1 MRSWFHKVLLTK
13 RGYQLA
19 YWAPTAPYAQCLG
32 LCYNL
37 NEQIFAS
44 IMHGCPELSKG
55 ALGQNVHLQEL
66 ELSKI
71 CSWFHRILLTER
83 GYQLAHRAPT
93 TPYAQCLGLCY
104 KLNKQI
110 FTSIMHGCPELGKGA
125 LGQNAQLPNQ
135 SLHFQRYPHGFIEY
149 YLLSE
154 DTNLHVCVI
163 TSVPKKDTKDSRVL
177 LLTLA
182 SFSLEQTLK

>member
-1 MRSWFHKVLLTK
+1 MYTDFK

-32 LCYNL
+32 LCYNP

-66 ELSKI
+66 ELSMI

-125 LGQNAQLPNQ
+125 FGAKCSVTEPELALPKIP
-135 SLHFQRYPHGFIEY
+135 SWFH
-149 YLLSE
+149 
-154 DTNLHVCVI
+154 
-163 TSVPKKDTKDSRVL
+163 RVL
-177 LLTLA
+177 LT
-182 SFSLEQTLK
+182 E

>member
-1 MRSWFHKVLLTK
+1 
-13 RGYQLA
+13 
-19 YWAPTAPYAQCLG
+19 
-32 LCYNL
+32 
-37 NEQIFAS
+37 
-44 IMHGCPELSKG
+44 MHGCPELSKG

-135 SLHFQRYPHGFIEY
+135 SLHFQK
-149 YLLSE
+149 LLMVS
-154 DTNLHVCVI
+154 
-163 TSVPKKDTKDSRVL
+163 
-177 LLTLA
+177 
-182 SFSLEQTLK
+182 

>member
-1 MRSWFHKVLLTK
+1 MRSWFHKVLLTE

-71 CSWFHRILLTER
+71 C
-83 GYQLAHRAPT
+83 
-93 TPYAQCLGLCY
+93 
-104 KLNKQI
+104 
-110 FTSIMHGCPELGKGA
+110 M
-125 LGQNAQLPNQ
+125 
-135 SLHFQRYPHGFIEY
+135 HGFIEY
-149 YLLSE
+149 CLLKG
-154 DTNLHVCVI
+154 DTNSHIGPLQLPMLNVWVCVI
-163 TSVPKKDTKDSRVL
+163 NWTNKFSHRLCMVPLSSVKALWGKMLSYRTRACTSKNFSWFHRVL
-177 LLTLA
+177 LTEWGYQLA
-182 SFSLEQTLK
+182 CLCYNVCSEKKIPRAVVYYYWPWHLFFWYRL